1 MQNGFYIY
9 FRGVDYFYTT
19 EKKNKTDA
27 ITIDFLNKIQNHL
40 NRFGNINAQTVAYYK
55 KAMQR
60 ATCEIR
66 TLQSGRQYYEI
77 TGENFSGCGTFID
90 DGKTVVF

>member
-1 MQNGFYIY
+1 MKNGFYIY
-9 FRGVDYFYTT
+9 FRGVDYFYAT

-27 ITIDFLNKIQNHL
+27 LAIDFLNKIQNHL

-66 TLQSGRQYYEI
+66 TLQSGRKYYEI
-77 TGENFSGCGTFID
+77 SGKNFSGYGTFID
-90 DGKTVVF
+90 DGKTVVL

>member
-1 MQNGFYIY
+1 MENGFYIY

-27 ITIDFLNKIQNHL
+27 LALDFLNKIQNHL
-40 NRFGNINAQTVAYYK
+40 NRFGNISAETIAYYK

-66 TLQSGRQYYEI
+66 TTQNGRK
-77 TGENFSGCGTFID
+77 G
-90 DGKTVVF
+90 VFLSP